1 MLGKSV
7 KIAIGAAGL
16 AAIGILITTSGARA
30 EGQYKKKTEIRLQ
43 GRTEIVVTEP
53 VVRLGDVALI
63 ESAAV
68 ADDEA
73 MVELRKIPL
82 GNSPKAGD
90 SLTMEGIAI
99 LEKLRDAGV
108 SLDSVLYTFPKQV
121 RITRAYREV
130 SYDELER
137 ALTSFILA
145 QDKKIDVKHLLA
157 DKPVKIPADA
167 LSIEVVGLQAMQP
180 GHFGVDY
187 RSRAGSGEVRF
198 QMKALGDEWKMM
210 PIAAKAIKRG
220 DVITAGDV
228 RLAKVNGTSMLSDS
242 LEQIGDVVGRVL
254 LRDVGQGEVFSSKA
268 VKIPPV
274 VEANSRVTMVYKR
287 GRLEATARGMAL
299 EDGVQGQE
307 IGVRNES
314 SKKIVRA
321 RVREKG
327 VVTVGAE

>member
-1 MLGKSV
+1 
-7 KIAIGAAGL
+7 
-16 AAIGILITTSGARA
+16 
-30 EGQYKKKTEIRLQ
+30 
-43 GRTEIVVTEP
+43 
-53 VVRLGDVALI
+53 
-63 ESAAV
+63 
-68 ADDEA
+68 
-73 MVELRKIPL
+73 
-82 GNSPKAGD
+82 
-90 SLTMEGIAI
+90 
-99 LEKLRDAGV
+99 
-108 SLDSVLYTFPKQV
+108 
-121 RITRAYREV
+121 
-130 SYDELER
+130 
-137 ALTSFILA
+137 
-145 QDKKIDVKHLLA
+145 
-157 DKPVKIPADA
+157 
-167 LSIEVVGLQAMQP
+167 
-180 GHFGVDY
+180 
-187 RSRAGSGEVRF
+187 
-198 QMKALGDEWKMM
+198 MKALGDEWKMM

-254 LRDVGQGEVFSSKA
+254 LRDIGQGEVFSSKA